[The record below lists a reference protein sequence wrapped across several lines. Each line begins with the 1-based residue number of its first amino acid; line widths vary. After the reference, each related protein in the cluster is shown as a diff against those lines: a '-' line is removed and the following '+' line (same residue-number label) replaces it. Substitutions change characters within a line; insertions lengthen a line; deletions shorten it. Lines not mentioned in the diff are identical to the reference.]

1 DVFFQAKDG
10 IRDRNV
16 TGVQTCA
23 LPISAPSSS
32 APCTYSTAPRVRSA
46 TTSAPMSRDRVFP
59 KRLGSFLRR
68 PPGRRRP
75 PVREGCAADV
85 SSDSVLF
92 LRCPA
97 PDSGGSEGDTR
108 LDLSSDVR
116 PAHRR
121 RGPDRVRSG
130 LGPKTPNDREG
141 RSVRDPIGASD
152 APGPYSWSSS
162 ELPPLRTT
170 SSKTYW
176 TEFMETTFTVARS
189 DSSPGGSPS
198 TLADQ
203 NTAR

>member
-1 DVFFQAKDG
+1 MLAADHGLFLCAGVDSSVKDALSLH
-10 IRDRNV
+10 D
-16 TGVQTCA
+16 A
-23 LPISAPSSS
+23 LPIW
-32 APCTYSTAPRVRSA
+32 
-46 TTSAPMSRDRVFP
+46 
-59 KRLGSFLRR
+59 
-68 PPGRRRP
+68 
-75 PVREGCAADV
+75 
-85 SSDSVLF
+85 
-92 LRCPA
+92 
-97 PDSGGSEGDTR
+97 
-108 LDLSSDVR
+108 
-116 PAHRR
+116 
-121 RGPDRVRSG
+121 
-130 LGPKTPNDREG
+130 EG